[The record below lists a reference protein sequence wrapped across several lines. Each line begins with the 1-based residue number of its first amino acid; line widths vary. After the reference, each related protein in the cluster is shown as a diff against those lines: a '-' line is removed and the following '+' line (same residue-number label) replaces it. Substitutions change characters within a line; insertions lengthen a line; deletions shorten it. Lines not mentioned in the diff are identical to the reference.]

1 MTTTVTRV
9 LPGVPAGG
17 QFASTAHTEPSL
29 ALAPA
34 PDFDYAFESGRG
46 AELAKAL
53 KAMPSVPIRETIAAG
68 TTADILRSSYP
79 DYAADGTATLT
90 RDDAVQTL
98 NEAFRFLPAEQ
109 REHHVELIRFAVH
122 VQMKH
127 YADEEYVAQADHG
140 YELLEDP
147 ANYAA
152 DEWVEQGQAENRD
165 RWGLLADT
173 AAYWAIRADNAASA
187 KEVVRV

>member
-1 MTTTVTRV
+1 MTTITRV

-17 QFASTAHTEPSL
+17 QFASTAHSEP
-29 ALAPA
+29 ALDLSPA
-34 PDFDYAFESGRG
+34 PDFDYAFESTRG

-53 KAMPSVPIRETIAAG
+53 RAMPAIPIRDAIAAG
-68 TTADILRSSYP
+68 ATADILRSSYP
-79 DYAADGTATLT
+79 DYFADGTAALT
-90 RDDAVQTL
+90 REEAVKSL
-98 NEAFRFLPAEQ
+98 NEAFRDLPAEQ
-109 REHHVELIRFAVH
+109 REHHVSLIRFAVH

-127 YADEEYVAQADHG
+127 YANDEYVADADHP

-147 ANYAA
+147 ANYGA
-152 DEWVEQGQAENRD
+152 DEWVEEGQSENRD
-165 RWGLLADT
+165 GWGLLADT